1 MRLDLACRRPVTIA
15 ATLLAVCAGAA
26 TAHAQAALDDDDSST
41 PTPTATAAAVT
52 PEKTNIGLGFRLR
65 NVRVP
70 QGLIEIFVKQA
81 PAGAS
86 NVGFGLELAR
96 RRGQFEVQLGLE
108 YEKISIEK
116 GIWIEN
122 GDTIPADE
130 VDYVEFDNFGWVTAE
145 LSFLYHTEII
155 PQLSVRYGGG
165 AGIGVLTGDIRRTDM
180 ACTTASLESC
190 HESMVPGHNLKEPYD
205 LPPVMLVVNAI
216 VGVQIRP
223 TDEIFINVEGGLR
236 TVPFFGTT
244 AGYYF

>member
-1 MRLDLACRRPVTIA
+1 MRLDLACRRTVTIA
-15 ATLLAVCAGAA
+15 ATLLAVCTAAA
-26 TAHAQAALDDDDSST
+26 TAHAQAALDDDSSS
-41 PTPTATAAAVT
+41 PSPSSAATVVA
-52 PEKTNIGLGFRLR
+52 EKTNIGVGFRLR

-70 QGLIEIFVKQA
+70 QSLIEVFVQRV

-86 NVGFGLELAR
+86 NVGFGLEIAR
-96 RRGQFEVQLGLE
+96 RKGMFEVQLGLE
-108 YEKISIEK
+108 YEKISIEN

-122 GDTIPADE
+122 GDTLPADE
-130 VDYVEFDNFGWVTAE
+130 PDYVEFDGFGWVTAE

-165 AGIGVLTGDIRRTDM
+165 AGIGVLTGDILRTDFRC
-180 ACTTASLESC
+180 ATASLDSCAES
-190 HESMVPGHNLKEPYD
+190 PTATNRKTPYD

-216 VGVQIRP
+216 VGLQIKP